1 MAVAT
6 KAELVSMD
14 IASRGLPFPG
24 GEYNATVN
32 TETMDIPSRGLPFVV
47 NKTAATGTPKS
58 WGYMIA

>member
-6 KAELVSMD
+6 KAEIITMD
-14 IASRGLPFPG
+14 IQSRGLPFVD
-24 GEYNATVN
+24 GEFNSSVN
-32 TETMDIPSRGLPFVV
+32 TETMDIQSRGLPFVV